1 MGKLDIVRMC
11 PQRTRICG
19 TEHDKQACH
28 RRLVKDLLHLIP
40 SVLDN
45 GEYFV
50 TELFKSST
58 DDGIKI
64 IITAKR
70 R

>member
-1 MGKLDIVRMC
+1 M
-11 PQRTRICG
+11 
-19 TEHDKQACH
+19 DKKWNERCSCH
-28 RRLVKDLLHLIP
+28 RRLISDLLHLVP

-50 TELFKSST
+50 NEISKSTT

-64 IITAKR
+64 VIIAR
-70 R
+70 RR

>member
-1 MGKLDIVRMC
+1 MR
-11 PQRTRICG
+11 
-19 TEHDKQACH
+19 DKKWNEAHSCY
-28 RRLVKDLLHLIP
+28 RRLVGDLLHLIP

-50 TELFKSST
+50 TELYKTST

-64 IITAKR
+64 TITAKR